1 MEYVRL
7 NTRSTDC
14 DPHFDAVLLPT
25 ELVDC
30 DSTDQGCN
38 GGLPENAYEA
48 IAKLGG
54 LETEEDYPYDGED
67 EQCHFDKSLVR
78 QAYVLLLLLFCFY
91 NMVVLIDCEK
101 KVSLFLFIHTK
112 YVGYNQYL
120 SYYFYSFLW
129 TNFKV

>member
-1 MEYVRL
+1 M
-7 NTRSTDC
+7 
-14 DPHFDAVLLPT
+14 PT

-54 LETEEDYPYDGED
+54 LETEDDYPYDGED

-78 QAYVLLLLLFCFY
+78 RIYELLLLYFC
-91 NMVVLIDCEK
+91 NPIVLIDCDTR
-101 KVSLFLFIHTK
+101 VSLYIFMPTK
-112 YVGYNQYL
+112 HVGYNIIVIIIITMKIKINTVRYL
-120 SYYFYSFLW
+120 YHPSGPCDSEW
-129 TNFKV
+129 VCGAA